1 MKLTKKKKLLQITY
15 LIKTDKGMLATPTPH
30 TFTPA
35 KTEFGCCPSAKLD
48 ESWTGPVCPLPE
60 PTFAQEDSS
69 QVSTWLREDAVT
81 GQVPF

>member
-1 MKLTKKKKLLQITY
+1 MYLEHMKLTKKKKLLQITY

-48 ESWTGPVCPLPE
+48 ES
-60 PTFAQEDSS
+60 
-69 QVSTWLREDAVT
+69 
-81 GQVPF
+81 